1 MFKNGTNGDPDLFS
15 EEIDENEIFR
25 IRREKFYELQKSG
38 RDPFIEVKYPVNSST
53 SLIID
58 DFENMEG
65 SEVSIAGRIMSKR
78 DMGKASFFDIQDKEG
93 RIQLYLRINDVG
105 EDSYEH
111 IKKYDLGDII
121 GVEGDVF
128 RTRRGEISIKVKSMT
143 LLAKSFKP
151 LPEKWHGLKDVDL
164 RYRQRYLD
172 LIVNPDVKKT
182 FIKRTMII
190 RQMRNY
196 LDGLGFLEVE
206 TPLLN
211 PIPGGAAARPFV
223 THHNT
228 LDMELYLRI
237 APELYLKRLII
248 GGLEKVY
255 EIGRMFRNE
264 GMSVK
269 HNPEFTMME
278 LYMAYTDYRGM
289 MDIAEGLISTVAL
302 KVNGTMTVNYQGT
315 HVDLS
320 PGWERL
326 TMIDAVKK
334 YADLDFDTFKTGQ
347 EAVEAIKERGYP
359 IKNDTTWGEALNFV
373 FEEHVEDKLTGPV
386 FIYDYP
392 VEISPLTKR
401 KPDRPELTERFEIF
415 ITGREFGNAYSELND
430 PIDQRERFEDQM
442 KKREAGDEE
451 ANMMDEDFINALEYG
466 MPPAGGL
473 GIGVDRLV
481 MLLTDSASI
490 RDVLMFPTMKPRS

>member
-1 MFKNGTNGDPDLFS
+1 MQKNDNN
-15 EEIDENEIFR
+15 IENELNQAEMDSSEIFQ
-25 IRREKFYELQKSG
+25 IRRDKFRELQKEG
-38 RDPFIEVKYPVNSST
+38 RDPFVEVKYPVDTST
-53 SLIID
+53 IDIIN
-58 DFENMEG
+58 DFENREG
-65 SEVSIAGRIMSKR
+65 TIVSIAGRIMSKR
-78 DMGKASFFDIQDKEG
+78 DMGKASFLDIQDKEG
-93 RIQLYLRINDVG
+93 RMQLYLRINDIG
-105 EDSYEH
+105 EEIYDEV
-111 IKKYDLGDII
+111 KKYDIGDII
-121 GVEGDVF
+121 GTTGEVF
-128 RTRRGEISIKVKSMT
+128 RTRRGEISVKVKSIT
-143 LLAKSFKP
+143 LLSKSFKP
-151 LPEKWHGLKDVDL
+151 LPEKWHGLRDVDL

-172 LIVNPDVKKT
+172 LIVNPEVKET
-182 FIKRTMII
+182 FVKRTMII
-190 RQMRNY
+190 REIRNY
-196 LDGLGFLEVE
+196 LDQLGFLEVE

-228 LDMELYLRI
+228 LDMDLYLRI

-264 GMSVK
+264 GMSIK

-278 LYMAYTDYRGM
+278 LYMAYTDYKGM
-289 MDIAEGLISTVAL
+289 MDLTEGLISTVAD
-302 KVNGTMTVNYQGT
+302 KVNKTSVLQYQGIEI
-315 HVDLS
+315 DLS

-326 TMIDAVKK
+326 TMIEAVKK
-334 YADLDFDTFKTGQ
+334 YTDLDFNELDTGEK
-347 EAVEAIKERGYP
+347 AVDAARLKGFNL
-359 IKNDTTWGEALNFV
+359 KSGVTWGEALNLV
-373 FEEHVEDKLTGPV
+373 FEDYVEEKLIAPV

-430 PIDQRERFEDQM
+430 PIDQRGRFEEQM

-451 ANMMDEDFINALEYG
+451 ANMIDEDFLNALEYG

-473 GIGVDRLV
+473 GIGIDRLV
-481 MLLTDSASI
+481 MLLTDSYSI
-490 RDVLMFPTMKPRS
+490 RDVLLFPTMKPRA